1 MSEEISF
8 KSVGVKSTD
17 RKFTQKIDTKPIGI
31 KTPLQLGTGRS
42 GLFQMHFNRADQIAD
57 NLRNLILTNK
67 GERLGRFDYGAN
79 LREMTTEITSKENWD
94 AEAMMR
100 IRDATQTFMPYV
112 ELETFVSS
120 FDTVSEFSGAE
131 PGVGKIKLKIIYSIP
146 QLRVAKQ
153 QMNVDLY
160 VIG

>member
-1 MSEEISF
+1 
-8 KSVGVKSTD
+8 
-17 RKFTQKIDTKPIGI
+17 
-31 KTPLQLGTGRS
+31 
-42 GLFQMHFNRADQIAD
+42 
-57 NLRNLILTNK
+57 
-67 GERLGRFDYGAN
+67 
-79 LREMTTEITSKENWD
+79 
-94 AEAMMR
+94 
-100 IRDATQTFMPYV
+100 MPYI

-131 PGVGKIKLKIIYSIP
+131 PGVGKVKLKIIYSIP